1 MRFRFRTQALILLT
15 LAAAA
20 VAQAK
25 KPAYLDSAAVDPLK
39 LLPGPPATGS
49 AEARA
54 ELELMLSV
62 QEKRTPADVDR
73 CASEVKLG
81 VEAFQSVLGP
91 WCTKKN
97 LPRLTQ
103 LLADLDKQSKE
114 ISNAAKDHFR
124 RPRPEHEEPRI
135 HVPIADDT
143 TFAYPS
149 GHAMRGIIY
158 AEILAELVPDRR
170 EALLDRGREIGWD
183 RVVAGLHHPTDIM
196 AGRVLGQAWSK
207 RCWLTGNSKRNC
219 RRSRPSSRTP
229 SMPPNRPQSANPS

>member
-1 MRFRFRTQALILLT
+1 MKSRVRILTLIL

-20 VAQAK
+20 SVARAE
-25 KPAYLDSAAVDPLK
+25 KPALLDRAAVDPAK
-39 LLPGPPATGS
+39 LLPGPPTAGS

-62 QEKRTPADVDR
+62 QDKRTHADIDR

-81 VEAFQSVLGP
+81 VEAFQGVLGP

-97 LPRLTQ
+97 LPGLAK
-103 LLADLDKQSKE
+103 LFADLDKDSK
-114 ISNAAKDHFR
+114 SMTNAAKDHFR

-149 GHAMRGIIY
+149 GHATRGIMY
-158 AEILAELVPDRR
+158 ALILAELAPEHRD
-170 EALLDRGREIGWD
+170 ALLDRGREIGWD
-183 RVVAGLHHPTDIM
+183 RVVAGLHHPSDIM
-196 AGRVLGQAWSK
+196 AGRVLGQALAQSLLADPK
-207 RCWLTGNSKRNC
+207 FQSQLAELKTELHDAQQHAVEPAGNR
-219 RRSRPSSRTP
+219 
-229 SMPPNRPQSANPS
+229 